1 MSSFSQKRA
10 VKKMVQAYRKGL
22 GEENSGELWD
32 DRTEQVVESL
42 YLGLNNCV
50 DDELY
55 IQEFLPFGSVYRIAG
70 EHGVYRRNR
79 KVPIEEVMQE
89 HILLRDVFWESRQ
102 ARSDKEHDFA
112 TEKRVCQ
119 CFNNLL
125 QATVQAYQTREPTMD
140 VLDPLRDE
148 LTGVFNSLYFMT
160 RLEEEVKRSERYL
173 RDVTVVLFHVDSVF
187 EPSSDEDSEL
197 MRAVARVLR
206 RNCRASDILAR
217 VEYEKFS
224 ILMPETRT
232 DDAARASERL
242 KTQVLEYLAG
252 MGEHYAEVNIEI
264 GIASYPEQGDDGE
277 ILMQEATESILR
289 EGLEGA

>member
-1 MSSFSQKRA
+1 
-10 VKKMVQAYRKGL
+10 MVQAFHKGL
-22 GEENSGELWD
+22 DDENESELWD
-32 DRTEQVVESL
+32 DHTEKVVESL
-42 YLGLNNCV
+42 YAGIQNCV

-55 IQEFLPFGSVYRIAG
+55 IQEFLPFGSVYRVAG

-79 KVPIEEVMQE
+79 KVPIEKVMQE
-89 HILLRDVFWESRQ
+89 HILLRDVFWEFRRT
-102 ARSDKEHDFA
+102 RSEREHDFM

-140 VLDPLRDE
+140 VLDPLRDD

-173 RDVTVVLFHVDSVF
+173 RDVTVVLLHVDSVF
-187 EPSSDEDSEL
+187 EPESEDDNEL

-206 RNCRASDILAR
+206 RNSRASDILAR
-217 VEYEKFS
+217 VESGKFS
-224 ILMPETRT
+224 ILMPETRK
-232 DDAARASERL
+232 DDSELASGRL

-252 MGEHYAEVNIEI
+252 MGERYTDVNIEI
-264 GIASYPEQGDDGE
+264 GIASYPEQGDEGSV
-277 ILMQEATESILR
+277 LMQEATESIIR
-289 EGLEGA
+289 EGLEGV

>member
-1 MSSFSQKRA
+1 
-10 VKKMVQAYRKGL
+10 MVQAFHKGL
-22 GEENSGELWD
+22 DDENESELWD
-32 DRTEQVVESL
+32 DHTEKVVESL
-42 YLGLNNCV
+42 YGGIQNCV

-55 IQEFLPFGSVYRIAG
+55 IQEFLPFGSVYRVAG

-79 KVPIEEVMQE
+79 KVPIEKVMQE
-89 HILLRDVFWESRQ
+89 HILLRDVFWEFRRT
-102 ARSDKEHDFA
+102 RSEREHDFM

-140 VLDPLRDE
+140 VLDPLRDD

-173 RDVTVVLFHVDSVF
+173 RDVTVVLLHVDSVF
-187 EPSSDEDSEL
+187 EPESEDDNEL

-206 RNCRASDILAR
+206 RNSRASDILAR
-217 VEYEKFS
+217 VESGKFS
-224 ILMPETRT
+224 ILMPETRK
-232 DDAARASERL
+232 DDSELASGRL

-252 MGEHYAEVNIEI
+252 MGERYTDVNIEI
-264 GIASYPEQGDDGE
+264 GIASYPEQGDEGSV
-277 ILMQEATESILR
+277 LMQEATESIIR
-289 EGLEGA
+289 EGLEGV

>member
-1 MSSFSQKRA
+1 MGPFSQKRT
-10 VKKMVQAYRKGL
+10 VKKMVQAFHKGL
-22 GEENSGELWD
+22 DDENESELWD
-32 DRTEQVVESL
+32 DHTEKVVESL
-42 YLGLNNCV
+42 YGGIQNCV

-55 IQEFLPFGSVYRIAG
+55 IQEFLPFGSVYRVAG

-79 KVPIEEVMQE
+79 KVPIEKVMQE
-89 HILLRDVFWESRQ
+89 HILLRDVFWEFRRT
-102 ARSDKEHDFA
+102 RSEREHDFM

-140 VLDPLRDE
+140 VLDPLRDD

-173 RDVTVVLFHVDSVF
+173 RDVTVVLLHVDSVF
-187 EPSSDEDSEL
+187 EPESEDDNEL

-206 RNCRASDILAR
+206 RNSRASDILAR
-217 VEYEKFS
+217 VESGKFS
-224 ILMPETRT
+224 ILMPETRK
-232 DDAARASERL
+232 DDSELASGRL

-252 MGEHYAEVNIEI
+252 MGERYTDVNIEI
-264 GIASYPEQGDDGE
+264 GIASYPEQGDEGSV
-277 ILMQEATESILR
+277 LMQEATESIIR
-289 EGLEGA
+289 EGLEGV